1 MSRKK
6 TYGGAARRRDVMETL
21 ADARPAELDP
31 SLLAGSRRQR
41 EDLARITAATRER
54 PMGGPLAWLRPRL
67 LPLGA
72 VATVAAS
79 AIVAG
84 TLVQQDSRGTTG
96 AQPGNRPPSAT
107 ATRLDGRMELLG
119 AAKAAEASA
128 AEGTYWQVTTRSE
141 NVDVVGEPGRR
152 FAVRSTETQEWSV
165 GVRPGTRSLMVTGLD
180 AGTEPRTPAD
190 EARWRAAGSP
200 RQVESPADT
209 EGRMRVAI
217 TIGAPG
223 RPTVMRTDSDNK
235 IYALG
240 PDNVSY
246 QDVRKLP
253 TDSAR
258 LRQQFERLYE
268 RDSGSEISGDRTAW
282 MLRQAAN
289 VITMP
294 VKPGTR
300 AAAYRLLADLPGIRV
315 QGSVTDPLGRE
326 GIGITLPDHAETP
339 LGSVEQRLVVD
350 PSTGALLAELV
361 VLAEPS
367 AAAREAGLDAGTTV
381 SSSATTRME
390 WAQRQI
396 TVPENARH

>member
-1 MSRKK
+1 MRK
-6 TYGGAARRRDVMETL
+6 TYEGAVRRRDVMKTL

-41 EDLARITAATRER
+41 EDLARIMAATRET
-54 PMGGPLAWLRPRL
+54 PSGGPFAWLRPRL

-72 VATVAAS
+72 VAIVAAS
-79 AIVAG
+79 AIVVG
-84 TLVQQDSRGTTG
+84 TVVQQDSRGTTS
-96 AQPGNRPPSAT
+96 ARPGTRPPSAT
-107 ATRLDGRMELLG
+107 ATGLDGRMELLG

-152 FAVRSTETQEWSV
+152 FTVRSTETQEWSV

-180 AGTEPRTPAD
+180 AETEPRTAAD
-190 EARWRAAGSP
+190 EERWRAAGSP
-200 RQVESPADT
+200 RQVESPAGTD
-209 EGRMRVAI
+209 GGMRVGL
-217 TIGAPG
+217 TIGT
-223 RPTVMRTDSDNK
+223 RPPMVMRTDHDNK

-246 QDVRKLP
+246 QDLRELP
-253 TDSAR
+253 TDSAQ
-258 LRQQFERLYE
+258 LRRRFERLYE
-268 RDSGSEISGDRTAW
+268 RDGGGENSGDRTTW

-289 VITMP
+289 LITMP

-300 AAAYRLLADLPGIRV
+300 AAAYRVLADLPGIRV
-315 QGSVTDPLGRE
+315 QDSVTDPLGRE
-326 GIGITLPDHAETP
+326 GIGITLPDNPETP
-339 LGSVEQRLVVD
+339 LGSVEERLVVD
-350 PSTGALLAELV
+350 ASTGALLAELT

-367 AAAREAGLDAGTTV
+367 ATARQAGLDAGTTV
-381 SSSATTRME
+381 WYSATTRME

>member
-1 MSRKK
+1 MRK
-6 TYGGAARRRDVMETL
+6 TYEGSARRRDVMTTL

-31 SLLAGSRRQR
+31 SRLAGSRRQR
-41 EDLARITAATRER
+41 EDLARITAATQGR
-54 PMGGPLAWLRPRL
+54 PTGGSLAWLRPRL

-79 AIVAG
+79 AIVVG
-84 TLVQQDSRGTTG
+84 TLVQQDSRGTTS
-96 AQPGNRPPSAT
+96 AQPGTRPPSAT
-107 ATRLDGRMELLG
+107 ATGLDGRMELLG
-119 AAKAAEASA
+119 VAKAAEASA
-128 AEGTYWQVTTRSE
+128 AEGTYWQVTTQAE
-141 NVDVVGEPGRR
+141 NVDVAGEPGRY

-180 AGTEPRTPAD
+180 AETEPRTAAD
-190 EARWRAAGSP
+190 EERWRAAGSP
-200 RQVESPADT
+200 RQVVSPARADGGVRT
-209 EGRMRVAI
+209 AF
-217 TIGAPG
+217 TIGPG
-223 RPTVMRTDSDNK
+223 RPLVMRTDNDNK

-246 QDVRKLP
+246 RDLRKLP
-253 TDSAR
+253 TDSAQ
-258 LRQQFERLYE
+258 LRRQLQRLYE
-268 RDSGSEISGDRTAW
+268 RDGGAENSGDRRAW

-289 VITMP
+289 LITMP

-315 QGSVTDPLGRE
+315 QGSATDPLGRE
-326 GIGITLPDHAETP
+326 GIGVTLPGNAETP
-339 LGSVEQRLVVD
+339 LGHVQQRLVVD
-350 PSTGALLAELV
+350 PSTGALLAEFS

-367 AAAREAGLDAGTTV
+367 ATARQAGLDAGTTV
-381 SSSATTRME
+381 SYSATTRME

>member
-1 MSRKK
+1 MRK
-6 TYGGAARRRDVMETL
+6 TYEGSARRRDVMKVL

-41 EDLARITAATRER
+41 EDLARITAATQEG
-54 PMGGPLAWLRPRL
+54 PTGGPLAWLRPRF

-72 VATVAAS
+72 VATVAVS
-79 AIVAG
+79 AIVVG
-84 TLVQQDSRGTTG
+84 TLVQQDPSGTTG
-96 AQPGNRPPSAT
+96 AQPGTRPPSAT
-107 ATRLDGRMELLG
+107 ATGLDGRMELLG
-119 AAKAAEASA
+119 AAKAAEAST
-128 AEGTYWQVTTRSE
+128 AEGTYWQVTTRAE

-152 FAVRSTETQEWSV
+152 FTVRSSETQEWSV

-180 AGTEPRTPAD
+180 AVTEPRTAAD
-190 EARWRAAGSP
+190 EERWRDAGSP
-200 RQVESPADT
+200 RQVESPAGAD
-209 EGRMRVAI
+209 GGMRVGL
-217 TIGAPG
+217 TIGTR
-223 RPTVMRTDSDNK
+223 RPMVMRTDHDNK

-246 QDVRKLP
+246 QALRQLP
-253 TDSAR
+253 TDSTR
-258 LRQQFERLYE
+258 LRRQFERLYE
-268 RDSGSEISGDRTAW
+268 RDGGGENSGDRTTW
-282 MLRQAAN
+282 MLRQAAD

-326 GIGITLPDHAETP
+326 GIGITLPDNPETP
-339 LGSVEQRLVVD
+339 LGTVEERLVVD

-367 AAAREAGLDAGTTV
+367 ATARQAGLDAGTTV
-381 SSSATTRME
+381 NYSATTRME

-396 TVPENARH
+396 TVPKNARH

>member
-1 MSRKK
+1 MRK
-6 TYGGAARRRDVMETL
+6 TYEGSARRRDVMKVL

-31 SLLAGSRRQR
+31 SQLAGSRRQR
-41 EDLARITAATRER
+41 EDLARITAATQEGPTR
-54 PMGGPLAWLRPRL
+54 GPLAWLRPRFV
-67 LPLGA
+67 PLGA

-79 AIVAG
+79 AIVVG
-84 TLVQQDSRGTTG
+84 TLVGQDSRGTTS
-96 AQPGNRPPSAT
+96 AQPGTRPPSAT
-107 ATRLDGRMELLG
+107 ATGLDGRMELLG
-119 AAKAAEASA
+119 AAKAAAAST
-128 AEGTYWQVTTRSE
+128 AEGTYWQVTTRGE

-165 GVRPGTRSLMVTGLD
+165 GVRPGTRSLMVIGLD
-180 AGTEPRTPAD
+180 AETEPRTAAD
-190 EARWRAAGSP
+190 EERWRAAGSP
-200 RQVESPADT
+200 RQVESPADAD
-209 EGRMRVAI
+209 GRMRLAR

-246 QDVRKLP
+246 QDLRKLP
-253 TDSAR
+253 TDTAQ
-258 LRQQFERLYE
+258 LRRQFQRLYE
-268 RDSGSEISGDRTAW
+268 RDRGGENSGDRTAW
-282 MLRQAAN
+282 MLRQAAD

-315 QGSVTDPLGRE
+315 QGSATDPLGRK

-350 PSTGALLAELV
+350 PSTGALLAELI

-367 AAAREAGLDAGTTV
+367 ATARQAGLDAGTTV
-381 SSSATTRME
+381 NYSATTRME

-396 TVPENARH
+396 TVPENARR